1 MFSQICSGCF
11 SRRAGLLSVAA
22 MSLALCGASGAQT
35 AAAPS
40 SKPDALSIL
49 KIDPPNWWAT
59 LPKPMLL
66 VQGTGLH
73 DATFTLSDLSLHI
86 EKAVPSENGHY
97 IQLWLS
103 ASPAAP
109 ETVTLT
115 AHLGTAKVDA
125 PYTFLP
131 RHAPSDGFAGFS
143 SRDLLYL
150 IMTDRFADGD
160 PTNDGPTAHSAA
172 DSPEAIAA
180 RARPRGWHG
189 GDLRGIADHLDY
201 LQQLGVTA
209 VWPTPVYQNHEP
221 DSYHG
226 YGATDM
232 YAVDEH
238 YGSLA
243 DLKSLAASLHARHM
257 KLVLDTVPNHIG
269 PNHPWV
275 ADEPAPNWF
284 HGTKANHRNAESNFN
299 ALIDPHA
306 PERDRLGTLTG
317 WFANVLPDMNT
328 DDPTVALYLRQNAI
342 WWIES
347 TGADALRIDTFPYV
361 NREFWHDFNGEL
373 KTLYPNLTE
382 VGEAFN
388 PDPVIVSSFADGV
401 TRAGVDTRLYTPFD
415 FPTFFALRNV
425 FAPGPAQSGF
435 KPDPHTP
442 PGQLAPMSK
451 LADVLAADA
460 LYPHPERL
468 VTFVGNHD
476 TSRILTAT
484 NSEAL
489 VRLGFAYIFT
499 TRGMPQVYSGDEI
512 AMTGGDDPDNR
523 HDFPGGFAPS
533 TQNAFTPETRTPQ
546 QQQMFSWV
554 AQLSTIRHKHDALA
568 CGAEQVL
575 ASNDDWIVYLRDT
588 ARAPTPCGTSN
599 ERVLV
604 AIHRAPT
611 ATPSKP
617 STLDVKLSETWLSG
631 CTLAPPALA
640 PAEASATITA
650 DTLHLQLPGNE
661 ALIASC
667 H

>member
-1 MFSQICSGCF
+1 MFSQLSKHG
-11 SRRAGLLSVAA
+11 SRRAAWLSPFAATGLV
-22 MSLALCGASGAQT
+22 LCVTAQAQT
-35 AAAPS
+35 AVPPS
-40 SKPDALSIL
+40 TKADTLTIL

-73 DATFTLSDLSLHI
+73 DATFTLSDPALHI
-86 EKAVPSENGHY
+86 EKTVPSDNGHY
-97 IQLWLS
+97 SQLWLS

-115 AHLGTAKVDA
+115 AHLGPSKVDA
-125 PYTFLP
+125 PYAFLP
-131 RHAPSDGFAGFS
+131 RRAPSDGFGGFS
-143 SRDLLYL
+143 SRDLMYL

-160 PTNDGPTAHSAA
+160 PTNDGPTAHSSA
-172 DSPEAIAA
+172 DSPEALAA
-180 RARPRGWHG
+180 RAKPRGWHG
-189 GDLRGIADHLDY
+189 GDLLGIQQHLDY

-238 YGSLA
+238 YGTLA
-243 DLKSLAASLHARHM
+243 DLKSLAAALHARHM

-284 HGTKANHRNAESNFN
+284 HGTKAQHLNAESNFN

-306 PERDRLGTLTG
+306 PDRDRAGTLTG
-317 WFANVLPDMNT
+317 WFADVLPDMNT

-361 NREFWHDFNGEL
+361 NREFWHEFNGEL

-388 PDPVIVSSFADGV
+388 GDPVVVSSFADGV

-523 HDFPGGFAPS
+523 HDFPGGFANS
-533 TQNAFTPETRTPQ
+533 TSAFTPETRTPQ

-554 AQLSTIRHKHDALA
+554 AQLSTIRQKHDALA

-588 ARAPTPCGTSN
+588 AHAPTPCGTSN

-611 ATPSKP
+611 ASPNKP
-617 STLDVKLSETWLSG
+617 SALDVKLADTWLSG

-640 PAEASATITA
+640 STAASAAITA

-661 ALIASC
+661 ALIAAC
-667 H
+667 R